1 MSFKFDNK
9 RLVYLLLLILLMS
22 FIAIRGSIYVKYNE
36 TFIDNAF
43 VVNTN
48 PLQSNNNSQNAEQLS
63 EEEKAR
69 RARMNKW
76 KDCNIFT
83 CKNPDSEADY
93 EAWLKSQKDKLNKY
107 LDQNDKRNKA
117 KSVEKQRKCPSRIS
131 LSEWNEDILT
141 DDEREAQ
148 ERLEEIQDQEDELNQ
163 RIKELQQRLADQ
175 ERDFT
180 MNAATQQQALNELE
194 NAKKSQKDM
203 KFYETAVNMQVK
215 PWQASIKKVEK
226 KVNSYDKPIKSIK
239 DLLKKIDELKKK
251 VESISSVGAA
261 PPKKKKNKGVLSKIK
276 KAFKGKGK

>member
-9 RLVYLLLLILLMS
+9 RLVYLLLLIILMS
-22 FIAIRGSIYVKYNE
+22 FIAIRGSIYFKYNE

-48 PLQSNNNSQNAEQLS
+48 KSQSQTNNENELS

-69 RARMNKW
+69 RARMNQW

-107 LDQNDKRNKA
+107 LDQYDKKDKGKN
-117 KSVEKQRKCPSRIS
+117 VEKQSKCPPRIS

-141 DDEREAQ
+141 EDEKDAQ
-148 ERLEEIQDQEDELNQ
+148 DRLEEIKDQEDELNQ
-163 RIKELQQRLADQ
+163 KLKELQQRLADQ
-175 ERDFT
+175 ERDFA
-180 MNAATQQQALNELE
+180 MNAAAQQQALNDLE

-215 PWQASIKKVEK
+215 PWQVAIKKVEK
-226 KVNSYDKPIKSIK
+226 KVNSYEKPIKSLK
-239 DLLKKIDELKKK
+239 DLFKKIDELKKRI
-251 VESISSVGAA
+251 EGIPGIT
-261 PPKKKKNKGVLSKIK
+261 PPKKKKKGLGSKIK
-276 KAFKGKGK
+276 KAFS

>member
-22 FIAIRGSIYVKYNE
+22 FIAIRGTIYLKYNE

-48 PLQSNNNSQNAEQLS
+48 KSQYQMTQTSNEDELS
-63 EEEKAR
+63 DEEKTR
-69 RARMNKW
+69 RARINKW

-107 LDQNDKRNKA
+107 LVMPYNEKNKE
-117 KSVEKQRKCPSRIS
+117 EKVKQQPKCPPRIS

-141 DDEREAQ
+141 QDEKEAQ
-148 ERLEEIQDQEDELNQ
+148 ERLEEIQDQEDELKQ
-163 RIKELQQRLADQ
+163 RIRELQQRLADQ
-175 ERDFT
+175 ERDFA
-180 MNAATQQQALNELE
+180 MNAASQQQALNELE

-203 KFYETAVNMQVK
+203 KFYETAIDMQVK
-215 PWQASIKKVEK
+215 PWQQAIKKVEK

-251 VESISSVGAA
+251 VESLSSISAA
-261 PPKKKKNKGVLSKIK
+261 PPKKKKKKGLLGKIK
-276 KAFKGKGK
+276 KAFK